1 MLLPS
6 IILCVMLVAA
16 LPRSLSLVPPPP
28 PPPPRVPTSLRS
40 DPVEKLFNFFFGGV
54 EESPSGLARFNSTRF
69 PEQYPCTK
77 TEWADVLPGD
87 VEEEGGPILSFL
99 PRRFRPM
106 LKNTNM
112 EARDMALTFD
122 ADVDGWSAAAFHER
136 LDRQGA
142 CLVVAETAGGEV
154 VGGYNPKGYVGLGE
168 YRGSLAAFLFK
179 FDQPPGTTA
188 DDRPL
193 KLQKVGGAGLAQ
205 VDNPEGAVSFG
216 VDSFVVR
223 LGGGSKAARSKLGA
237 YYERLPDGTNSLFNG
252 GASAQLETL
261 RVYTGVYEEGEFI
274 PFSDAEPFAL
284 N

>member
-1 MLLPS
+1 M
-6 IILCVMLVAA
+6 
-16 LPRSLSLVPPPP
+16 
-28 PPPPRVPTSLRS
+28 
-40 DPVEKLFNFFFGGV
+40 EKLFNFFFGGV

-261 RVYTGVYEEGEFI
+261 RAEEGQEFVACRNAVI
-274 PFSDAEPFAL
+274 GWCDEAAEAADRAVREKL
-284 N
+284 GTERRARVEAMRRKSEAKAAKLRAVKGRR